1 MSGQPPGTAVL
12 PADKLL
18 AQLPGLSAHSI
29 LIDCTATASVVPHMV
44 QWVAGGGSVVMANK
58 KPLTGPQAD
67 FDALVSASGDTCGY
81 ESTVGAG
88 TPFVASLRR
97 LVAAGDTVS
106 SVMGTFSGTLGFLMA
121 GLQAGEK
128 GWGELVNMAHDL
140 GSAASPTPPLPLAV
154 RAGFWLSGCAC
165 ARVRVNVRAHA
176 SVCALSGLGV
186 LVLTRLV
193 DCRYTEPDPRDDLS
207 GSDVARKAL
216 IMARTLGWEFE
227 MDQIEVE
234 SLFSTD
240 MAELS
245 VADFKQAIGKLDGE
259 MSAKRDA
266 ADADGKVLRYVAS
279 CSKDGLKVGLQ
290 AVPKDSPLGLLS
302 GPDNMMVVSS
312 ALYADRPLVVQGA
325 GAGDDVTAAGVV
337 ADCVDLARSARIA
350 GTSV

>member
-1 MSGQPPGTAVL
+1 VSGQPPGTAVL

-140 GSAASPTPPLPLAV
+140 GSAASPTPPP
-154 RAGFWLSGCAC
+154 
-165 ARVRVNVRAHA
+165 
-176 SVCALSGLGV
+176 
-186 LVLTRLV
+186 
-193 DCRYTEPDPRDDLS
+193 PPR
-207 GSDVARKAL
+207 R
-216 IMARTLGWEFE
+216 
-227 MDQIEVE
+227 
-234 SLFSTD
+234 
-240 MAELS
+240 
-245 VADFKQAIGKLDGE
+245 
-259 MSAKRDA
+259 
-266 ADADGKVLRYVAS
+266 
-279 CSKDGLKVGLQ
+279 
-290 AVPKDSPLGLLS
+290 
-302 GPDNMMVVSS
+302 
-312 ALYADRPLVVQGA
+312 
-325 GAGDDVTAAGVV
+325 
-337 ADCVDLARSARIA
+337 
-350 GTSV
+350 